1 MANVNSLSSNSYS
14 SASSIY
20 GSRNVLTGLASG
32 MDTETM
38 IENSV
43 TGFQTKIAELQQSQ
57 TKLEWKQDAFRD
69 IIGQMNSIVNKYTS
83 FSSATNLASNNFFTS
98 NVTTETKGANADAIS
113 ATGSTKSDIRI
124 NQVEQLAT
132 ATRYAVSAE
141 KLDIN
146 ADNRAV
152 GAGIDWS
159 KQEKVGQISGTLSL
173 KYGSKTI
180 DLKFDESDTGVD
192 TAEGLQR
199 AIEKK
204 LAAVTISV
212 KNGTVSA
219 DSLIS
224 VKAENGTFTFAVDRS
239 NKNDDGSAVYINS
252 ISGNLATTLGASKP
266 ASTLMTDKVQNN
278 SFTVGNF
285 ENLVKTPSMAE
296 YLSGKTLDVTLDGV
310 TKQLKISDLTASDK
324 TISITGEDGTTTEKA
339 ISALSD
345 GELAAHGAELSAL
358 LAQELQTAAD
368 KAFGAGKLTVA
379 AEDGGLSFDV
389 KENSGSSVSVS
400 SGAGE
405 ALGIGKSGVS
415 NYFNTTNTL
424 EKLVGKDW
432 LNANAR
438 MKPADGKISAEAK
451 LYDADGNQ
459 VKRHT
464 DGNFYLVDDK
474 GEFITKNGKMTR
486 SDKQVAELY
495 SDSQGNLVR
504 QDSDGS
510 YYRVNTRGEALYE
523 MEINGTKIGGF
534 TADTALERVLNV
546 VNSNTDVGVNVSYSR
561 LTGQFVFTARNTGE
575 GNDITF
581 GDGLAQKLFG
591 VKNTPENKTVE
602 SVFGDSIQWDDEG
615 KANIVINSAVTG
627 MALLGEFHKD
637 DSLDKLM
644 DALNKVKNGALE
656 GWFSFDEQTG
666 RYSLTSK
673 NGADYDT
680 TYKDRIALF
689 SPTQRDKQISL
700 DTIAERAASE
710 PATLG
715 FEKTMGQDAVVHATV
730 NGKDL
735 SLRRSSNVV
744 EMDGLS
750 VTLKEEFDAHGED
763 GTVKASDAV
772 TFKTSSNADAIVEA
786 VRSFV
791 EDVNKLMTGVHDA
804 FATQPLKKSST
815 GVSTKRDGY
824 EPLTESDKADMS
836 EEAVKNYEE
845 KAKTGLLFGDTDLR
859 TLYDKLLGSIQSFG
873 GDRVDM
879 ESIGLTT
886 TYSGGVTTFSLNET
900 KLRAALESNPDKV
913 RTVFTK
919 TTETSESG
927 TNGLMQSLKQ
937 TLNAYGSTSLGS
949 PGILVKKAGTKL
961 SAVSLLNNNLQSQ
974 IDIISKQIE
983 SWQTKL
989 GDRVDYYTKQF
1000 TQLEKL
1006 MSTMNNQSSMLSDL
1020 MGY

>member
-20 GSRNVLTGLASG
+20 GSRNVLSGLASG
-32 MDTETM
+32 MDTETL

-83 FSSATNLASNNFFTS
+83 FTSTTNLSSNTFFTG

-152 GAGIDWS
+152 GAGIDWGR
-159 KQEKVGQISGTLSL
+159 QEKVGQISGTLSL

-180 DLKFDESDTGVD
+180 DLKFDESDTDVD
-192 TAEGLQR
+192 TAEGLKKT
-199 AIEKK
+199 IEKK
-204 LAAVTISV
+204 LSEISVTV

-219 DSLIS
+219 DSLFN
-224 VKAENGTFTFAVDRS
+224 VKAENGKFTFEVDRS
-239 NKNDDGSAVYINS
+239 NKNDDGSAVYINN
-252 ISGNLATTLGASKP
+252 ITGNLATTLGASKP

-345 GELAAHGAELSAL
+345 DELAAHGAELSAL
-358 LAQELQTAAD
+358 LARELQTAAD

-415 NYFNTTNTL
+415 NYFNTSNTL

-438 MKPADGKISAEAK
+438 MKPADGNISSEAK
-451 LYDADGNQ
+451 LYDEDGNR

-464 DGNFYLVDDK
+464 DGNYYLVDDK

-510 YYRVNTRGEALYE
+510 YYRVNTKGEALYE

-534 TADTALERVLNV
+534 TADMALERVLNV

-561 LTGQFVFTARNTGE
+561 LTGQLVFTARNTGE

-591 VKNTPENKTVE
+591 VKDVPDNKSLE
-602 SVFGDSIQWDDEG
+602 SIFADTIQWDENGNAIIMMDSPNTDGVEVG
-615 KANIVINSAVTG
+615 T
-627 MALLGEFHKD
+627 FHKS
-637 DSLDKLM
+637 DSLKKFM
-644 DALNKVKNGALE
+644 DALNQAGGGAMKD
-656 GWFSFDEQTG
+656 WFSYDEKTG
-666 RYSLTSK
+666 KYTLESKDGTSYEEAYQ
-673 NGADYDT
+673 GMIT
-680 TYKDRIALF
+680 FQALHQD
-689 SPTQRDKQISL
+689 SVITL

-772 TFKTSSNADAIVEA
+772 TFKTSSNSDAIVEA

-804 FATQPLKKSST
+804 FATQPLKRSST

-824 EPLTESDKADMS
+824 EPLTEKDKADMS
-836 EEAVKNYEE
+836 EEAVKSYEE
-845 KAKTGLLFGDTDLR
+845 KAKTGLLFGDSDLR

-873 GDRVDM
+873 GDRMDM

-949 PGILVKKAGTKL
+949 PGVLVKKAGTKL